1 MMASRP
7 YKASDYL
14 INPSDRAAYLNE
26 ALESGDFSA
35 FLTALTNIA
44 GSQDAMSATTTRFNH
59 AIVPNMLGDNES
71 AKLSNLS
78 TLLHRLGLRL
88 SIDVLNPQT

>member
-1 MMASRP
+1 MASRP
-7 YKASDYL
+7 YKASEYL
-14 INPSDRAAYLNE
+14 TNPSDRAAYLNE
-26 ALESGDFSA
+26 ALESGDFNA

-44 GSQDAMSATTTRFNH
+44 EAQDAMSVTTTHH
-59 AIVPNMLGDNES
+59 ANVPNMLDDNES

>member
-14 INPSDRAAYLNE
+14 TNPSDRAAYLNE
-26 ALESGDFSA
+26 ALESADFST

-44 GSQDAMSATTTRFNH
+44 EAQDAMSITRH
-59 AIVPNMLGDNES
+59 ANVPNMLDDNES
-71 AKLSNLS
+71 ANLSNLT